1 MKKNPP
7 DSLCKEANYQKVYNL
22 HGQSL
27 LNFLT
32 YKYGSQYHPKDTLQE
47 IFITL
52 WNNCSKVPFDKA
64 RSYLFTLAN
73 NHTLNKIKHEK
84 VVLAYKK
91 IQSDEYSNES
101 PEFIL
106 EQKEFLKRYQT
117 ALGRL
122 SEVQRVA
129 FLLNKAEGKKHKEIA
144 AQLGVTRKVVEY
156 RIYSAYEQLKN
167 ELENFNLK

>member
-1 MKKNPP
+1 MKKT
-7 DSLCKEANYQKVYNL
+7 SQESICQEENYRKVYEQ

-27 LNFLT
+27 LDFLT
-32 YKYGSQYHPKDTLQE
+32 YKYGSEYHPKDTLQD

-52 WNNCSKVPFDKA
+52 WKNCSKVPIEKV

-73 NHTLNKIKHEK
+73 NHTLNKIKHRK
-84 VVLAYKK
+84 VVLAYQK
-91 IQSDEYSNES
+91 IQQKEYSNES
-101 PEFIL
+101 PEFLL
-106 EQKEFLKRYQT
+106 EQEEFLKRYQT

-122 SEVQRVA
+122 NEEQRVA

-144 AQLGVTRKVVEY
+144 ALLGVTRKVVEY
-156 RIYSAYEQLKN
+156 RIYSAYKQLKE